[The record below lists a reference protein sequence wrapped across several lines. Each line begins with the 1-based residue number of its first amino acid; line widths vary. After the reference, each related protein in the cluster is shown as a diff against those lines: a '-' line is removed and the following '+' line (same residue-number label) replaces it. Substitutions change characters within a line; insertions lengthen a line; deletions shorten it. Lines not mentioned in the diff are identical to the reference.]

1 MPAPGGSVDGL
12 LGETDRVS
20 LTEPDMRGA
29 VRLARERVYHSDVP
43 VPRDQRRDVDRPPGP
58 NRVQALRGMTK
69 SGAAPWFMV
78 GIESAYTPLAHMR
91 LMGDHIYSLTDP
103 SAIVD
108 VFITHGRETIK
119 GRGLQGAKAVLGNG
133 LLTSEGDVHLRHRRL
148 VQPAFHRER
157 IASYSTDMAVL
168 TEEHERGW
176 REGQIIDMQSDMS
189 TLTLSIVGR
198 TLFGADLSGDAH
210 EVGESLAALLDGM
223 GRYLALGPR
232 VLSLPAPGRNRALA
246 ASTRIDQIVHRIITE
261 HRAQGDTGDMLS
273 LLLQAQEDGH
283 GFSDDQVRDE
293 AVTLVLAGHE
303 TTAMALTWTWMLLS
317 QHPERAEWLH
327 EELDTVLGGR
337 TPTMDD
343 MSQLPRS
350 RAVIAESMRLYP
362 PVWLQGRRMLADA
375 EVAGWT
381 IPRGALAFA
390 SQFALHRSPRWW
402 ESSLAFRPQRWI
414 SVDGT
419 FSEDAPGQP
428 RGAWF
433 PFGWGNRRCIG
444 EQFAWTE
451 ATLVLATLAQRWS
464 PQLVPGANIEPMP
477 AVTLRPRAG
486 MPMMLRQR

>member
-1 MPAPGGSVDGL
+1 
-12 LGETDRVS
+12 
-20 LTEPDMRGA
+20 
-29 VRLARERVYHSDVP
+29 
-43 VPRDQRRDVDRPPGP
+43 
-58 NRVQALRGMTK
+58 MTK

-78 GIESAYTPLAHMR
+78 GIESEYTPLAHMR

-223 GRYLALGPR
+223 GWYLALGPR

-343 MSQLPRS
+343 MSQLPR
-350 RAVIAESMRLYP
+350 
-362 PVWLQGRRMLADA
+362 
-375 EVAGWT
+375 
-381 IPRGALAFA
+381 
-390 SQFALHRSPRWW
+390 
-402 ESSLAFRPQRWI
+402 
-414 SVDGT
+414 
-419 FSEDAPGQP
+419 
-428 RGAWF
+428 
-433 PFGWGNRRCIG
+433 
-444 EQFAWTE
+444 
-451 ATLVLATLAQRWS
+451 
-464 PQLVPGANIEPMP
+464 
-477 AVTLRPRAG
+477 
-486 MPMMLRQR
+486 

>member
-1 MPAPGGSVDGL
+1 MSV
-12 LGETDRVS
+12 
-20 LTEPDMRGA
+20 TEPDIRGA
-29 VRLARERVYHSDVP
+29 VRLARERVNHSDVP

-58 NRVQALRGMTK
+58 NRLQALRGMTK

-78 GIESAYTPLAHMR
+78 DIESQYTPLAHMR

-148 VQPAFHRER
+148 VQPAFHRDR
-157 IASYSTDMAVL
+157 VASYTRDMAVL
-168 TEEHERGW
+168 TEEHEQGW
-176 REGQIIDMQSDMS
+176 REDQIIDMQSDMS

-327 EELDTVLGGR
+327 DELDTVLGGR

-362 PVWLQGRRMLADA
+362 PVWLQGRRMLSDADV
-375 EVAGWT
+375 EGWT

-414 SVDGT
+414 SADGT

-451 ATLVLATLAQRWS
+451 ATLVLATLAQRWA
-464 PQLVPGANIEPMP
+464 PQLLPGAHIQPMP

-486 MPMMLRQR
+486 MPMRLIRR